1 MDIQTIE
8 DRIAKFRAD
17 LANAQTEVR
26 IAEKKYDT
34 LNGAIQA
41 LDWVKNSTSTD
52 MGDNDG
58 NNDTSESS

>member
-17 LANAQTEVR
+17 LANAQADLK
-26 IAEKKYDT
+26 IAERKSDT
-34 LNGAIQA
+34 LSGAIQA
-41 LDWVKNSTSTD
+41 LDWLKNSTSTD

>member
-17 LANAQTEVR
+17 LANAQADLK
-26 IAEKKYDT
+26 IAERKSDT
-34 LNGAIQA
+34 LSGAIQA

-58 NNDTSESS
+58 NNNTPEPS